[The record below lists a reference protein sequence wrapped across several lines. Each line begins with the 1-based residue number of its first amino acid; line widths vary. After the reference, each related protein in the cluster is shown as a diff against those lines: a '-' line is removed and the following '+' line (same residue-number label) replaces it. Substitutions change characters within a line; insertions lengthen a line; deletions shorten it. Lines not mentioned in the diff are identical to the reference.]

1 MYDTDGH
8 ELCLID
14 SGIKSLLNV
23 PIRPNLQV
31 INLHSNFIQRIENLQ
46 NVYQLKHLDLSSNQ
60 LTYIEGLEGLASL
73 RTLNLSCNFLSD
85 VRGLAG
91 LRLVNIKNAKKSF

>member
-1 MYDTDGH
+1 MYDSDGH

-14 SGIKSLLNV
+14 SGIKTLLNV
-23 PIRPNLQV
+23 PLRPNLQV
-31 INLHSNFIQRIENLQ
+31 INLHSNFIQRIENFNNLRH
-46 NVYQLKHLDLSSNQ
+46 LKHIDLSSNQ
-60 LTYIEGLEGLASL
+60 LTCIEGLEGLASL

-91 LRLVNIKNAKKSF
+91 LR